1 MRVASDGK
9 LHPLPVGASR
19 LKVTVVERPRA
30 VDGERLIRMELTGH
44 AHTACQVLV
53 AGTASDPHAAI
64 GAGIDAVHV
73 WAIASGAASPVF
85 VGAAT
90 LDRDDPAYVLDVV
103 SVLESVLDDPR
114 QVLYAQQNA
123 AKATLVAQMKAEG
136 VQYEERMTRLEGIT
150 WPKPPDEL
158 IEACFHESTGPPP
171 GGAGYLS
178 LKKI

>member
-1 MRVASDGK
+1 MASRLRASDRRLPCFVRVASDGK

-90 LDRDDPAYVLDVV
+90 LDRDRFSFTAKLTPGTYTVTA
-103 SVLESVLDDPR
+103 
-114 QVLYAQQNA
+114 NA
-123 AKATLVAQMKAEG
+123 WHRRTERWEDSRTVTVAI
-136 VQYEERMTRLEGIT
+136 R
-150 WPKPPDEL
+150 
-158 IEACFHESTGPPP
+158 
-171 GGAGYLS
+171 
-178 LKKI
+178 